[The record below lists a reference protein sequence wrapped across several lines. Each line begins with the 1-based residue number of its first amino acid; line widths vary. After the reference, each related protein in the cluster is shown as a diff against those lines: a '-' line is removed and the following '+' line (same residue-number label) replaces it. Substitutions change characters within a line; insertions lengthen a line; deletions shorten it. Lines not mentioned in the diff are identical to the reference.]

1 MRSWLTGVILSQ
13 LNYFDAHFDR
23 LNLLHFLAGA
33 HGFRLP
39 RDAEEGD
46 LEVAEQ
52 GTLGKLNSVVKQ
64 YYETSINKAAGW
76 LEVIKDLK
84 LEEKAKNAYADTTTV
99 VGTYA
104 GIFQDQ
110 VYHLFY
116 PQ

>member
-1 MRSWLTGVILSQ
+1 MNKLLVITMFVTLS
-13 LNYFDAHFDR
+13 LS
-23 LNLLHFLAGA
+23 A